1 MAYKYWHTDY
11 KEDGWPVFKEYWIR
25 VRTCNSLKDS
35 INYTFEH
42 LDRAMAVIFNE
53 YNLDWEEAAKA
64 RGPFLEAYLEWQEAI
79 KEIDEREKRYKE
91 RKEEKDGD
99 VH

>member
-1 MAYKYWHTDY
+1 MAYKHWHVNTDY

-35 INYTFEH
+35 INYTFEN

-53 YNLDWEEAAKA
+53 YNPDWGEAAKA

-79 KEIDEREKRYKE
+79 KEIDERKKT
-91 RKEEKDGD
+91 DGD